1 MARKERWDALQRRVM
16 RELEELWPPSASLDS
31 VRRRVVMDIVGN
43 LGVKGLLA
51 MRRFVAAVEFHFWE
65 TAAEEILRIS
75 HWLKQDER
83 RTAILAEM
91 MRTGR
96 DLTGVRRRSAY
107 QISIRP

>member
-1 MARKERWDALQRRVM
+1 MAGKERWNTLQRRVM

-31 VRRRVVMDIVGN
+31 VRRRVLVDIVLN

-51 MRRFVAAVEFHFWE
+51 MRRFVVAVEFHFWE
-65 TAAEEILRIS
+65 TAAAEILRIS

-83 RTAILAEM
+83 RTAVLAEM

-96 DLTGVRRRSAY
+96 DLTAGQRRTS
-107 QISIRP
+107 